1 MNTLFSCIVGR
12 GNSFSPSQWKMCL
25 VQTIFGVYDQ
35 VLSKG
40 GKIESSTNE
49 KPSPTASSSRYKVA
63 IHHSR
68 DSADKQWMT
77 TQVLVLRGLNRVL
90 RLYFSQLLDTLEL
103 IGKGDTSEESHWFE
117 GAWSQILD
125 FALDAAQLG
134 GGRDT
139 LEVRTCGV
147 DLMVLCAQ
155 LSCRA
160 GVQAAITPARVG
172 TNMEVVNGALKS
184 VRESVVQKDGDKRPL
199 STELETWR
207 EDLFLE
213 AFDVLD
219 DFHKHVLGSTTD
231 EDESHSTFVESTR
244 VQVLHKFST
253 GLAKLYECCK
263 DDELSVPKPDQI
275 DSSMTQP
282 VLLES
287 SIAERD
293 KDELEGRFVDIIAT
307 IAKSS
312 SSGPS
317 SRFLSQAQRCCVD
330 LLKTMSING
339 SGEALKTLTSLSGI
353 SFMWYV

>member
-12 GNSFSPSQWKMCL
+12 GNNFSPSQWKMCI
-25 VQTIFGVYDQ
+25 VETIFGVYNQ
-35 VLSKG
+35 VLTKG
-40 GKIESSTNE
+40 GEDENTVDEN
-49 KPSPTASSSRYKVA
+49 PSPTAASSRYKVA

-68 DSADKQWMT
+68 DSAGKQWMT
-77 TQVLVLRGLNRVL
+77 TQVLVLQGLNRVL
-90 RLYFSQLLDTLEL
+90 RTYFSQLLKTLE
-103 IGKGDTSEESHWFE
+103 IVDEGESSEESQWFE

-139 LEVRTCGV
+139 VEVRTCGI
-147 DLMVLCAQ
+147 DLMMLCAQ

-184 VRESVVQKDGDKRPL
+184 VRESIVQKDEDKRPL
-199 STELETWR
+199 SAELETWR

-219 DFHKHVLGSTTD
+219 DFHKHILGSPSD
-231 EDESHSTFVESTR
+231 ADESHSTFVESTR
-244 VQVLHKFST
+244 VQVLHKFSI

-263 DDELSVPKPDQI
+263 DDELLGSKTDRNDGSPL
-275 DSSMTQP
+275 THL

-287 SIAERD
+287 GERD
-293 KDELEGRFVDIIAT
+293 KDELEGRFVDIVAT
-307 IAKSS
+307 VAKSS
-312 SSGPS
+312 GSGPS

-330 LLKTMSING
+330 LLKTMAING
-339 SGEALKTLTSLSGI
+339 SGEALKTLTNLSGV
-353 SFMWYV
+353 SFIW